1 MPRVAALYRYPVKGF
16 TPEECETLTVLDE
29 GRIAGDR
36 VLGIRFADTEAAD
49 DAWSKKTGMVALVNT
64 PGLARLHIR
73 FEEEALRLRISL
85 ASTVLVD
92 EVLNNEGRKRIAA
105 AVADYVLKLDE
116 NPLSGHPERL
126 PLRVVGNGITPRY
139 HDAEA
144 GQVTLHGRGSLH
156 VLAAALRDAEVS
168 ELRFRSN
175 IAVDRLGAWE
185 EQSWVGRKLRM
196 GTVDFDVVK
205 PKLRCLA
212 THANPKTGERDL
224 PILTTLTRVFGQE
237 QPTFAVAMVPRH
249 GGGRIH
255 AGDEVSLVD

>member
-16 TPEECETLTVLDE
+16 TPEECETLMVLDE

-49 DAWSKKTGMVALVNT
+49 DAWSKKTGMVALVNA

-73 FEEEALRLRISL
+73 FEEEALRLCISL
-85 ASTVLVD
+85 GGSVLVT
-92 EVLNNEGRKRIAA
+92 EMLNHEGRKRIAG

-156 VLAAALRDAEVS
+156 ALAATFRDAEVS

-175 IAVDRLGAWE
+175 IAVDRLSAWE
-185 EQSWVGRKLRM
+185 EQSWVGRKVRI

-237 QPTFAVAMVPRH
+237 QPTFAVAMVFSH

>member
-1 MPRVAALYRYPVKGF
+1 MPRVVALYRYPVKGF
-16 TPEECETLTVLDE
+16 TPEKCETLTVLDE

-36 VLGIRFADTEAAD
+36 VLGIRFADTRAAD

-64 PGLARLHIR
+64 PGLARLHLR
-73 FEEEALRLRISL
+73 FDQKELRLCISS
-85 ASTVLVD
+85 ADAVLVD
-92 EVLNNEGRKRIAA
+92 EVLNNEGRKRVAA

-116 NPLSGHPERL
+116 NPLTGHPERL
-126 PLRVVGNGITPRY
+126 PLRVVGDGITPRY
-139 HDAEA
+139 HDSEA
-144 GQVTLHGRGSLH
+144 GQVTLHARGSLQA
-156 VLAAALRDAEVS
+156 LAAVFENSEVS

-185 EQSWVGRKLRM
+185 EQSWVGRKVRI

-224 PILTTLTRVFGQE
+224 SILTTLTKVFGQE
-237 QPTFAVAMVPRH
+237 QPTFAVAMVPSH

-255 AGDEVSLVD
+255 DGDEISLVD